1 MGTEQFTEYLGDDK
15 EQQTKSN
22 PLEHVVM
29 NDLDSDCERAGA
41 INDAIITGVG
51 FLMITADALDVGGGI
66 KINYK
71 RINKED
77 VIISKSS

>member
-1 MGTEQFTEYLGDDK
+1 MPELNGIPLVPQEK
-15 EQQTKSN
+15 QQAKRN

-29 NDLDSDCERAGA
+29 NDLDSDSERARA

-51 FLMITADALDVGGGI
+51 FLMITVDALDTDGGM

-71 RINKED
+71 KINKED
-77 VIISKSS
+77 VTLSKSS

>member
-1 MGTEQFTEYLGDDK
+1 MMAVEINIGAIAENDQPTVSGQI
-15 EQQTKSN
+15 
-22 PLEHVVM
+22 EHVVM

-77 VIISKSS
+77 VIISKSL